1 MKAFYTLLILLIPFI
16 GFSQSN
22 ISCSPQL
29 TQNIITC
36 NDSILLEAGDDFDSY
51 LWSTG
56 ENSSS
61 IIVNESGNYNVSVFC
76 NDTINLRV
84 FKEQEGL
91 ISTMQG
97 VLDYQSENPLTDRLL
112 IMDSEIISNSICE
125 NLETLL
131 NNIDVALFTSQANF
145 YNCNWIDIIPVLD
158 DFMRNGGTV
167 IILGDNDGGLG
178 FIDSSPNGNWPDYYT
193 DYISQDLADDWFN
206 NLIVDD
212 YQYEGL
218 AVVNENCANGQL
230 LFNNSFQNNI
240 LFNNVYDYPNGNV
253 GSNCNMMLYNP
264 VGYTISESDLSD
276 DNFFSIYKYQEN
288 SVEGAIEFGNNDQIV
303 LGKLIG
309 SGELILY
316 GDKQPNNSPFDGS
329 RNLLGNIIHY
339 FSIEPTSQA
348 NINVTINPN
357 QVLYATDTQVH
368 CDTYTWIDGNTYTES
383 NNTATFTLTNSNN
396 CDSIVTLDLI
406 INNSD
411 NTSSSVT
418 ACDEFT
424 WDGQTYTESGEYINT
439 YTNANGCDS
448 THTLNLIINNS
459 ISSNTEASSCSSYEW
474 NGMIYENSGTY
485 EFDTIASNGCDS
497 TAVLELEIC
506 YLDQLD
512 INGPTAAVTSTTS
525 SFSVQENAGSIYEW
539 SLSNELGEISSGQN
553 SNEINVDWSTDEGL
567 ITICVLEKY
576 DCSGLECLGD
586 TICLEVELKRP
597 AGVVENNLEVNIY
610 PNPSSNIFNLKF
622 SSNSETEILVTNILG
637 EQIYFES
644 VKSIGDISTQIDLS
658 DYSKGVYNLSIR
670 TSDNISNHKLILQ

>member
-368 CDTYTWIDGNTYTES
+368 CDEYTWIDGNTYTES

-424 WDGQTYTESGEYINT
+424 WDGQTYTESGEYTNT
-439 YTNANGCDS
+439 YTNVNGCDS
-448 THTLNLIINNS
+448 THTLNLTINNS